1 MPAVSPAAMRP
12 RHTISTWLDAMR
24 APRFRLPFGL
34 LSATGTTPQDFSQAK
49 SADAQGNPAQDN
61 PSQELPAQ
69 ASPKTLAEPAPQSG
83 PETSGGHGG
92 HGGAGGHGETD
103 SGRNLALAL
112 AALGVVYGDI
122 GTSPLYAV
130 RECFHGQHAVALLP
144 GNILGVLS
152 LIVWSL
158 LVVVS
163 LKYVMFI
170 MRADNKGEGG
180 IFALLAL
187 VKGGTK
193 DKSGRGYAVLITLAI
208 FGAALL
214 YGDGIITPAI
224 SVLSAMEGLDVAT
237 DQAGPFILPG
247 TCLILIILFRMQKHG
262 TERIGKV
269 FGPLMIAWFT
279 VIAALGVAAILDRP
293 DILAAVNPIH
303 AYRFFS
309 VNHMHGM
316 VVLGSVVLCITGGE
330 ALYADM
336 GHFGSRPIRLSW
348 YVMVL
353 PSLLL
358 NYFGQ
363 GALLLA
369 HPEKAFNPFY
379 ALVPH
384 VMLYPMVALATMAT
398 VIASQA
404 MISGVYSLTQ
414 QAMQLGYCP
423 RMHIV
428 NTSAETKG
436 QIYLPGVNNAMMVA
450 CLGLV
455 LAFKSSTNLAGAYGI
470 AVTATMGITSVI
482 YFYVVHTLWRWSYW
496 KTIPL
501 IALFLVFDVTYL
513 SANLLKILDGGWFTL
528 TVAGI
533 IMLAIVTW
541 RDGKQA
547 LGDKYAAMG
556 LPINLFLE
564 SLVASD
570 RPMRTP
576 GTAVFMSVSAT
587 GTPITLLHHY
597 KHNRMLHELIILL
610 SVTSDETPFVPE
622 SSRLQVTSL
631 GHGFFRI
638 IAHYGFMQTPS
649 VPEIMRL
656 ARTHG
661 LAIEMESTSFYL
673 GRETLLTGGTARIA
687 GWRKSL
693 FAFMSRNAWN
703 ATTFFGIP
711 PGRVVELGAQVEL

>member
-1 MPAVSPAAMRP
+1 MPAVSLAATRP
-12 RHTISTWLDAMR
+12 WRSCSAWLA
-24 APRFRLPFGL
+24 ALPIPRF
-34 LSATGTTPQDFSQAK
+34 AK
-49 SADAQGNPAQDN
+49 RFAKRFAPWFASADAQDSTPQNTAPDDSPAQVGLEAPTAGEASGDREKATGQGDT
-61 PSQELPAQ
+61 PELPPP
-69 ASPKTLAEPAPQSG
+69 SN
-83 PETSGGHGG
+83 SGGHGDP
-92 HGGAGGHGETD
+92 D
-103 SGRNLALAL
+103 SGRNLAL

-130 RECFHGQHAVALLP
+130 RECFHGQHAIALLP
-144 GNILGVLS
+144 GNIMGVLS

-158 LVVVS
+158 LIVVS

-170 MRADNKGEGG
+170 MRANNKGEGG

-187 VKGGTK
+187 IKAGTK
-193 DKSGRGYAVLITLAI
+193 DKKSRSYAVLVTLGI

-237 DQAGPFILPG
+237 DQAAPFILPG
-247 TCLILIILFRMQKHG
+247 TCLILILLFRMQKHG

-269 FGPLMIAWFT
+269 FGPLMIVWFT
-279 VIAALGVAAILDRP
+279 VLAVLGVMAIIERP

-303 AYRFFS
+303 AYRFFHE
-309 VNHMHGM
+309 NHLHGL

-336 GHFGSRPIRLSW
+336 GHFGARPIRLSW

-363 GALLLA
+363 GALLLN

-384 VMLYPMVALATMAT
+384 SMLYPMVALATMAT

-404 MISGVYSLTQ
+404 MISGVFSLTQ
-414 QAMQLGYCP
+414 QAVQLGYCP
-423 RMHIV
+423 RIHIV

-436 QIYLPGVNNAMMVA
+436 QIYLPGINNAMMVA

-455 LAFKSSTNLAGAYGI
+455 LAFKSSSNLAGAYGI
-470 AVTATMGITSVI
+470 AVTATMGITSII
-482 YFYVVHTLWRWSYW
+482 YFYVVHSLWRWSYW

-501 IALFLVFDVTYL
+501 VVLFLVFDVTYL
-513 SANLLKILDGGWFTL
+513 GANLLKILDGGWFTL
-528 TVAGI
+528 TVAGV

-541 RDGKQA
+541 RDGKHA
-547 LGDKYAAMG
+547 LGEKFSAMG

-597 KHNRMLHELIILL
+597 KHNKMLHELIILL
-610 SVTSDETPFVPE
+610 SVISDDSPFVPR
-622 SSRLQVTSL
+622 SSRLEVASL
-631 GHGFFRI
+631 GHGFFRV

-649 VPEIMRL
+649 VPEILKL
-656 ARTHG
+656 ARAHG
-661 LAIEMESTSFYL
+661 LDIEMESTSFYL
-673 GRETLLTGGTARIA
+673 GRETLLTGGQAKMA

>member
-1 MPAVSPAAMRP
+1 VTSDQQNAGPPEAAEAATAAETQPLQPAPNG
-12 RHTISTWLDAMR
+12 H
-24 APRFRLPFGL
+24 G
-34 LSATGTTPQDFSQAK
+34 SQA
-49 SADAQGNPAQDN
+49 
-61 PSQELPAQ
+61 
-69 ASPKTLAEPAPQSG
+69 
-83 PETSGGHGG
+83 
-92 HGGAGGHGETD
+92 

-130 RECFHGQHAVALLP
+130 KECFHGAHAVALLSV
-144 GNILGVLS
+144 NIMGVLS

-158 LVVVS
+158 VIVVG

-187 VKGGTK
+187 VKASSEAKGGHRHTL
-193 DKSGRGYAVLITLAI
+193 LITLAI

-237 DQAGPFILPG
+237 DAAAPFILPG
-247 TCLILIILFRMQKHG
+247 TCLILVVLFRMQKHG
-262 TERIGKV
+262 TEQIGKV
-269 FGPLMIAWFT
+269 FGPLMILWFG
-279 VIAALGVAAILDRP
+279 VIAALGVNAILARP
-293 DILAAVNPIH
+293 EILASVNPVY
-303 AYRFFS
+303 AYRFF
-309 VNHMHGM
+309 VENHLHGM

-336 GHFGSRPIRLSW
+336 GHFGPRPIRLSW
-348 YVMVL
+348 YALVL

-363 GALLLA
+363 GALLLDR
-369 HPEKAFNPFY
+369 PDMAFNPFY
-379 ALVPH
+379 ALVPE

-414 QAMQLGYCP
+414 QAVQLGYCP
-423 RMHIV
+423 RIHIV

-455 LAFKSSTNLAGAYGI
+455 LAFKSSSGLAGAYGI

-482 YFYVVHTLWRWSYW
+482 YFYVVHTLWRWPYW

-513 SANLLKILDGGWFTL
+513 GANLLKVFDGGWFTL
-528 TVAGI
+528 TVAGL
-533 IMLAIVTW
+533 IMLAMLTW

-547 LGDKYAAMG
+547 LGKQFAAMS
-556 LPINLFLE
+556 LPVDLFLD
-564 SLVASD
+564 SLVATS
-570 RPMRTP
+570 RPLRIP
-576 GTAVFMSVSAT
+576 GTGVFMSVSST

-597 KHNRMLHELIILL
+597 KHNKVLHEQLLLL
-610 SVTSDETPFVPE
+610 SIISAEMPFVPR
-622 SSRLQVTSL
+622 SSRLTVTSL

-638 IAHYGFMQTPS
+638 IARYGFMQTPS
-649 VPEIMRL
+649 VPEILGL
-656 ARTHG
+656 AKAHG
-661 LAIEMESTSFYL
+661 LDIQMQSTTFYL
-673 GRETLLTGGTARIA
+673 GRETLLTGGPARMA
-687 GWRKSL
+687 AWRKSL
-693 FAFMSRNAWN
+693 FAYMSRNAWN

-711 PGRVVELGAQVEL
+711 PGRVVELGSQVEL

>member
-1 MPAVSPAAMRP
+1 MPADSLAATRP
-12 RHTISTWLDAMR
+12 WHNFSAWLAALG
-24 APRFRLPFGL
+24 APLAARLFAQS
-34 LSATGTTPQDFSQAK
+34 SAQSSA
-49 SADAQGNPAQDN
+49 SADAPDSQPSPPQGGSQQAATDN
-61 PSQELPAQ
+61 VPSAGQEKP
-69 ASPKTLAEPAPQSG
+69 ASPGTP
-83 PETSGGHGG
+83 PEIPPPSDAHN
-92 HGGAGGHGETD
+92 GHGE
-103 SGRNLALAL
+103 SNSARNLALAL

-130 RECFHGQHAVALLP
+130 RECFHGQHAIALLP
-144 GNILGVLS
+144 GNIMGVLS

-158 LVVVS
+158 LIVVS

-187 VKGGTK
+187 VKAGTK
-193 DKSGRGYAVLITLAI
+193 DKSGRGYAVLVTLGI

-237 DQAGPFILPG
+237 DKAAPFILPG
-247 TCLILIILFRMQKHG
+247 TCLILILLFRMQKHG
-262 TERIGKV
+262 TEKIGKV
-269 FGPLMIAWFT
+269 FGPLMILWFT
-279 VIAALGVAAILDRP
+279 VIAALGVVAIIDRP
-293 DILAAVNPIH
+293 EILASVNPIH
-303 AYRFFS
+303 AYRFF
-309 VNHMHGM
+309 VENQMHGM

-336 GHFGSRPIRLSW
+336 GHFGPRAIRLSW

-369 HPEKAFNPFY
+369 QPDKAFNPFY

-384 VMLYPMVALATMAT
+384 AMLYPMVALSTMAT

-414 QAMQLGYCP
+414 QAVQLGYCP
-423 RMHIV
+423 RIHIV

-455 LAFKSSTNLAGAYGI
+455 LAFKSSSNLAGAYGI
-470 AVTATMGITSVI
+470 AVTATMGITSII

-501 IALFLVFDVTYL
+501 IVLFLVFDVTYL
-513 SANLLKILDGGWFTL
+513 SANMLKILDGGWFTL
-528 TVAGI
+528 TVAGL

-547 LGDKYAAMG
+547 LGARYAAMG
-556 LPINLFLE
+556 LPITLFLD

-570 RPMRTP
+570 RPLRTP
-576 GTAVFMSVSAT
+576 GAAVFMSVSST

-597 KHNRMLHELIILL
+597 KHNKMLHELIILL
-610 SVTSDETPFVPE
+610 SVTSTELPFVPR
-622 SSRLQVTSL
+622 SSRLEVTSL

-638 IAHYGFMQTPS
+638 IARYGFMQTPS
-649 VPEIMRL
+649 VPEIMEL
-656 ARTHG
+656 ARAHG
-661 LAIEMESTSFYL
+661 LDVTMESTSFYL
-673 GRETLLTGGTARIA
+673 GRETLLTGGQAEMA

-693 FAFMSRNAWN
+693 FAYMSRNAWN

>member
-1 MPAVSPAAMRP
+1 MSTASLAALRP
-12 RHTISTWLDAMR
+12 LRSLAARI
-24 APRFRLPFGL
+24 APWA
-34 LSATGTTPQDFSQAK
+34 ATAATDKATPQAGPPGSGEGPASGK
-49 SADAQGNPAQDN
+49 SPDAAPPA
-61 PSQELPAQ
+61 
-69 ASPKTLAEPAPQSG
+69 
-83 PETSGGHGG
+83 GGHGG
-92 HGGAGGHGETD
+92 HGDRTSA
-103 SGRNLALAL
+103 RNAALAL

-130 RECFHGQHAVALLP
+130 RECFHGLHAIALLP
-144 GNILGVLS
+144 GNIMGVLS

-158 LVVVS
+158 IVVVS

-187 VKGGTK
+187 AKSSLDSKGGR
-193 DKSGRGYAVLITLAI
+193 GRTLLITLAI

-237 DQAGPFILPG
+237 DAAAPFILPG
-247 TCLILIILFRMQKHG
+247 TCLILIVLFRFQKHG

-269 FGPLMIAWFT
+269 FGPLMVVWFT
-279 VIAALGVAAILDRP
+279 VIAVLGVRAILDRP
-293 DILAAVNPIH
+293 DILASVNPVH
-303 AYRFFS
+303 AYRFFLE
-309 VNHMHGM
+309 NHLHGL

-336 GHFGSRPIRLSW
+336 GHFGARPIRLSW
-348 YVMVL
+348 YAMVL

-363 GALLLA
+363 GALLLS

-379 ALVPH
+379 AMVPH

-404 MISGVYSLTQ
+404 MISGVFSLTQ

-423 RMHIV
+423 RIHIV

-455 LAFKSSTNLAGAYGI
+455 LAFKSSSSLAGAYGI

-501 IALFLVFDVTYL
+501 ITLFLVFDVTYL

-528 TVAGI
+528 TVAGL

-547 LGDKYAAMG
+547 LGEKFAAMG

-564 SLVASD
+564 SLVATE
-570 RPMRTP
+570 RPIRAP
-576 GTAVFMSVSAT
+576 GTAVFMSMSPT

-597 KHNRMLHELIILL
+597 KHIKVLHEQIILL
-610 SVTSDETPFVPE
+610 SVISSETPFVPR
-622 SSRLQVTSL
+622 SARLEVTSL

-638 IAHYGFMQTPS
+638 LARYGFMQTPS
-649 VPEIMRL
+649 VPDILRL
-656 ARTHG
+656 AKTHG
-661 LAIEMESTSFYL
+661 LDIRLESTTFYL
-673 GRETLLTGGTARIA
+673 GRETLLTSGQAKMA
-687 GWRKSL
+687 GWRKAL
-693 FAFMSRNAWN
+693 FAYMSRNAWN

-711 PGRVVELGAQVEL
+711 PGRVVELGTQVEL